1 MPLTTPMRLEGAKS
15 AHMNIQ
21 LARTPAE
28 SGFLTLFDEARDSL
42 PGARSDWISGL
53 RQDAIDAFRRA
64 GIPHRRIEEWKYTD
78 LRSALPQA
86 LPLALPVPA
95 GGGVEPANYFA
106 PIARH
111 RLVFANGYL
120 RPDLSTCSDLPDGV
134 EVLGLAEAIAKAPS
148 WVREHLDRIAPER
161 RSGVFDLNTAFMAG
175 GITIRV
181 AAGVAVDRPIELAF
195 VFTGDAPAVQA
206 IRNLIMV
213 EEGASATILETFR
226 GAAGVDY
233 LTNTATELVLGDG
246 ARVDHVKIQDESLA
260 ALHLASLSNRL
271 GAAAVLKTFTASLG
285 ARVARNETNLL
296 CAGRGGDA
304 AISGAYMISGR
315 QHCDSTMLVDHAV
328 PECSSRELFKGVI
341 DGSARGVFQGRIIV
355 RPDAQKTDGRMMTK
369 GLLLS
374 PNAEFDA
381 KPELEIFADDV
392 QCAHGATSGEL
403 DDDLLFYL
411 RSRGIPELQAKT
423 MLIQAFVADAF
434 EQVSS
439 EEIRD
444 VLNGL
449 AGRWLEG
456 STKDVEH
463 A

>member
-1 MPLTTPMRLEGAKS
+1 
-15 AHMNIQ
+15 
-21 LARTPAE
+21 
-28 SGFLTLFDEARDSL
+28 
-42 PGARSDWISGL
+42 
-53 RQDAIDAFRRA
+53 
-64 GIPHRRIEEWKYTD
+64 
-78 LRSALPQA
+78 
-86 LPLALPVPA
+86 
-95 GGGVEPANYFA
+95 
-106 PIARH
+106 
-111 RLVFANGYL
+111 
-120 RPDLSTCSDLPDGV
+120 
-134 EVLGLAEAIAKAPS
+134 
-148 WVREHLDRIAPER
+148 
-161 RSGVFDLNTAFMAG
+161 
-175 GITIRV
+175 
-181 AAGVAVDRPIELAF
+181 
-195 VFTGDAPAVQA
+195 
-206 IRNLIMV
+206 
-213 EEGASATILETFR
+213 
-226 GAAGVDY
+226 
-233 LTNTATELVLGDG
+233 
-246 ARVDHVKIQDESLA
+246 
-260 ALHLASLSNRL
+260 
-271 GAAAVLKTFTASLG
+271 
-285 ARVARNETNLL
+285 
-296 CAGRGGDA
+296 
-304 AISGAYMISGR
+304 
-315 QHCDSTMLVDHAV
+315 MLVDHAV

-449 AGRWLEG
+449 AGRWLEA